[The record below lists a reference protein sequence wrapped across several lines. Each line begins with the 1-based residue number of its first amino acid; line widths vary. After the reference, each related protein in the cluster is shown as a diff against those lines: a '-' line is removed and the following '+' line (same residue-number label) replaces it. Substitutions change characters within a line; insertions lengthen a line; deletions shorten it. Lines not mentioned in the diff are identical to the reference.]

1 MDKRPPLPSLP
12 APRLHDRRSWLQRGT
27 ALALASLAG
36 SAWAQGEYI
45 AQYGLRPGSSELDL
59 GTQPLG
65 VPSGVVSAVMRR
77 DRILQAA
84 LAELKT
90 PLRSFAFRRGADMLP
105 LLADQRLEAGLLG
118 DMPTLLTAASG
129 DVWIVGLVK
138 QTATALIA
146 RNNMV
151 VGQLAGKRIG
161 YVEASSAHLTV
172 LQGLQAAGLSEQQV
186 QWVAMGVAD
195 MPQALED
202 GRLDAFAA
210 WEPFTTIALNK
221 NPRNHI
227 VFRGA
232 SADYFVLSRS
242 FARQQPQAALELIA
256 GFARALEWMRESQ
269 GNLEQAARWSMAE
282 SAAFSGIAPALTS
295 AQVRAITRR
304 ELLDIPSAPAL
315 LDGGGP
321 PRLKAEF
328 EFLRRLGK
336 LPPTAGW
343 AQVEAALAYDGLASV
358 QSDERRFRL
367 HTYDYQP

>member
-1 MDKRPPLPSLP
+1 MQFPSIATASSLP
-12 APRLHDRRSWLQRGT
+12 RRRWMQGSAAWALSAWVGT
-27 ALALASLAG
+27 SLA
-36 SAWAQGEYI
+36 QDDYV
-45 AQYGLRPGSSELDL
+45 AQYGLRPGSIELDL
-59 GTQPLG
+59 GVQPLG

-77 DRILQAA
+77 DRLLQAA
-84 LAELKT
+84 LAERKT
-90 PLRSFAFRRGADMLP
+90 PLRSSPFRRGADMLP
-105 LLADQRLEAGLLG
+105 LLADQRLDAALLG

-129 DVWIVGLVK
+129 EVWVVGLVK
-138 QTATALIA
+138 QTATALVA

-161 YVEASSAHLTV
+161 VVEASSAHLTV
-172 LQGLQAAGLSEQQV
+172 LQGLQAARLTEQQV
-186 QWVAMGVAD
+186 QWVFMGVAD

-221 NPRNHI
+221 NPHNHV

-232 SADYFVLSRS
+232 SSDYFVLSRA
-242 FARQQPQAALELIA
+242 FARQQSHAALELIA
-256 GFARALEWMRESQ
+256 AFVRALEWMRESQ
-269 GNLEQAARWSMAE
+269 THLDQAARWSMAE
-282 SAAFSGIAPALTS
+282 SAALSGVAPALTI

-304 ELLDIPSAPAL
+304 ELLDIPSAPTL
-315 LDGGGP
+315 MDSGGL

-336 LPPTAGW
+336 LPATAGW

-358 QSDERRFRL
+358 QSDERRWRL